1 MKTKEYKEKSI
12 IAFGLQLLNDGERV
26 IFAQWV
32 NDKVNSGSKYLPTRY
47 ENLVIELE
55 KIAQTDEEQN
65 QILTL
70 IGDFKFG
77 VLRKLLKQTTRR

>member
-1 MKTKEYKEKSI
+1 MKREDYKERSI

-26 IFAQWV
+26 MFAQWV
-32 NDKVNSGSKYLPTRY
+32 NSKVNSGLNSLPTRY

-55 KIAQTDEEQN
+55 KIAQTDEARS